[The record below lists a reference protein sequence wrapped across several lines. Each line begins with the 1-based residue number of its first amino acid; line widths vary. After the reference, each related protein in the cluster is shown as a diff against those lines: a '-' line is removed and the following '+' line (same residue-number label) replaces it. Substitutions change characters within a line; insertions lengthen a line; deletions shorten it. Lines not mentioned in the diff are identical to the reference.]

1 MTSPHQPVGPVNAT
15 RVPRYA
21 GPATFAR
28 LPRIDEVP
36 HADIAVVGV
45 PFDSGVSYRPGAR
58 FGPGH
63 IRASSKLLRPYHPRL
78 DVEPFAVQ
86 QVADAG
92 DVAVNPFDIA
102 EAIATIEQAS
112 DELRDGGTKL
122 ITLGGDHTIA
132 LPLLRSLHRDHGPI
146 SVLHFDAHL
155 DTWDTYF
162 GAPFTHG
169 TPFRRASEEG
179 LLDPEHCL
187 HVGIRGPLYASTD
200 LSDDRVLGFQV
211 LGSDDFQLDGL
222 AAVIERMRARLGDAP
237 VYVSIDIDVLDP
249 AHAPGTGTPEA
260 GGMTS
265 RELLHCLR
273 NLVGVNVIGADIVEV
288 APAYDHAEITGI
300 AAAHGVNAIFG
311 IPGTHNLEL
320 YRHFGKAG
328 IRAITPRHEQGA
340 GYAAEAYAR
349 VSGRPGV
356 VVTTSGPALTNAFG
370 TFTGRRP
377 RPVHIEIPI
386 DVLEQ
391 TWSGE
396 PRVCTS
402 VAAPHAD
409 PGHVRRAAALLAAAT
424 QPMIIAGGGAV
435 DAQAEVTA
443 LAEALGA
450 PVATTV
456 NGKGVVDESHPL
468 SVGASIR
475 LRALQRAA
483 AESDA
488 LLVVGTEL
496 GDSDLWEG
504 QIRGRTV
511 IRCDIDPAQLDKNCP
526 ADLALQGDAAT
537 TVAALLA
544 ALPADRVTTA
554 TGSARAA
561 PLRAACRDE
570 ASNDAGAYAEINAA
584 VRAALPPDAVLAGD
598 SSQVT
603 YFGSVHFF
611 DVPAP
616 RRFCYTPGF
625 ATLGYGLPA
634 GLGASIARPGAPVAV
649 LLGDGALMFSVQELV
664 ALVEQRLS
672 VPVIVVDNG
681 GYQEIR
687 DQQAARNIPPIGV
700 ELRTPDLAALAIAMG
715 AHGVRTTS
723 SADLP
728 ELIAGALDA
737 DGPTLIHL
745 DIR

>member
-1 MTSPHQPVGPVNAT
+1 MSEHRNGGA
-15 RVPRYA
+15 
-21 GPATFAR
+21 
-28 LPRIDEVP
+28 
-36 HADIAVVGV
+36 AVV
-45 PFDSGVSYRPGAR
+45 
-58 FGPGH
+58 
-63 IRASSKLLRPYHPRL
+63 
-78 DVEPFAVQ
+78 E
-86 QVADAG
+86 
-92 DVAVNPFDIA
+92 
-102 EAIATIEQAS
+102 
-112 DELRDGGTKL
+112 
-122 ITLGGDHTIA
+122 TL
-132 LPLLRSLHRDHGPI
+132 
-146 SVLHFDAHL
+146 
-155 DTWDTYF
+155 
-162 GAPFTHG
+162 
-169 TPFRRASEEG
+169 
-179 LLDPEHCL
+179 
-187 HVGIRGPLYASTD
+187 
-200 LSDDRVLGFQV
+200 
-211 LGSDDFQLDGL
+211 
-222 AAVIERMRARLGDAP
+222 
-237 VYVSIDIDVLDP
+237 
-249 AHAPGTGTPEA
+249 
-260 GGMTS
+260 
-265 RELLHCLR
+265 
-273 NLVGVNVIGADIVEV
+273 
-288 APAYDHAEITGI
+288 
-300 AAAHGVNAIFG
+300 AAHGVNAIFG

-356 VVTTSGPALTNAFG
+356 VVTTSGPALTNAMTAAATAYGESQPMLLLSSGLPTGTEGRDLGQLHEAKNPSGAMDQLVRWSRRVRSADEAAAAVTEAFG

-396 PRVCTS
+396 PRVCTP

-409 PGHVRRAAALLAAAT
+409 PGHVRRAAALLAAAS

-456 NGKGVVDESHPL
+456 NGKGVVDESHQL

-554 TGSARAA
+554 TGLARAA
-561 PLRAACRDE
+561 ALRTACRDE

-584 VRAALPPDAVLAGD
+584 VRAALPADAVLAGD

-700 ELRTPDLAALAIAMG
+700 ELRTPDLAALAVAMG

-728 ELIAGALDA
+728 DLIAGALDA